1 MLHKFILHKLPS
13 AIAGW
18 AAFALVS
25 LSLAVVPSPTRAE
38 TMITDNCVG
47 TRGLES
53 CVTMFRRPNP
63 NPYIIRVPTPISER
77 EMADHRQRDKLWEE
91 RCKPTIRQDDFG
103 VQRYVYAARGCEFGK
118 LN

>member
-1 MLHKFILHKLPS
+1 MLHKFNSHKLTS
-13 AIAGW
+13 EITGS

-38 TMITDNCVG
+38 SMINDNCVG
-47 TRGLES
+47 TRGLQS
-53 CVTMFRRPNP
+53 CVTMFRKPNP
-63 NPYIIRVPTPISER
+63 NPYIIRVPTPISEQ

-91 RCKPTIRQDDFG
+91 RCKPTIRQDEFG